1 MTDNKENQTDFAAKI
16 AQAKV
21 RSIFSGA
28 LVLKGFHSYN
38 HICVVHDW
46 IYLGDRSLCSCKSV
60 TPRWFEGEI

>member
-28 LVLKGFHSYN
+28 LVLRVGETIESPPFHVQ
-38 HICVVHDW
+38 I
-46 IYLGDRSLCSCKSV
+46 
-60 TPRWFEGEI
+60 